1 MRWGVYFGNEL
12 VSPRLRSPLTGRRDR
27 LRHFCL
33 LLLGACFSFRPSF
46 SFRGP
51 FLSLNSEI
59 WRSFTLFFFFASL
72 FLFCV
77 SSLKSLVLSLSATAL
92 KRAVEPFIIER
103 KYKRQ
108 SKATKRRGSS
118 PELRSKRIEK
128 AFVCVPL
135 ISGERETVALLRL
148 GQITSRDEHK
158 TEKEVK

>member
-1 MRWGVYFGNEL
+1 MTV
-12 VSPRLRSPLTGRRDR
+12 VHP
-27 LRHFCL
+27 
-33 LLLGACFSFRPSF
+33 
-46 SFRGP
+46 
-51 FLSLNSEI
+51 
-59 WRSFTLFFFFASL
+59 FFFFASL